1 MWNLC
6 LNKSCWRSPRRS
18 PVGADVGA
26 LNPNYWC
33 RLMNVSA
40 ICYRAHAR
48 HIPSRACPLSI

>member
-1 MWNLC
+1 L
-6 LNKSCWRSPRRS
+6 LAQSPAQS
-18 PVGADVGA
+18 DVGADVGA